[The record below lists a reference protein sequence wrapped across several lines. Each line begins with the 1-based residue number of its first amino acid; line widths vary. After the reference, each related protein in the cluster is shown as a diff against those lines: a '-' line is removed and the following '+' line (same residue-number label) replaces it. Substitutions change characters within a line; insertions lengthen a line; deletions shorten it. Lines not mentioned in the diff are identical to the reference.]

1 MAKKDLILGSGKLY
15 ICPVNALEAIP
26 SHEELEVEKNNIGNI
41 SGGATLQ
48 YEFEIDEVKD
58 DEGTVLLRW
67 VSAESV
73 LFKSGILTWNLDNLA
88 MLTAGATIE
97 DGEGKRTL
105 KIGGSTGDLKRY
117 IVRFV
122 HTMKTGKKVRVTLIG
137 TANSGFELNFDP
149 ENATVIDAELKAVQ
163 SFDGKTLVEIEQEI
177 DA

>member
-105 KIGGSTGDLKRY
+105 KIGGSTEDLKRY

-122 HTMKTGKKVRVTLIG
+122 HTMKTGKKIRITLVG
-137 TANSGFELNFDP
+137 TSNGGFELKFNP
-149 ENATVIDAELKAVQ
+149 ENATVIDAEFKAIR
-163 SFDGKTLVEIEQEI
+163 FNEENTLIIIEQEK
-177 DA
+177 